1 MSARRL
7 LPMHTT
13 PHRTAA
19 AARLHWPGA
28 LVALAAITL
37 AACSTVPQE
46 REPLH
51 ATRMLELDLMPPVYE
66 LITPKPLEPASLG
79 LHPSVKTIESLEA
92 RLPQGLRSE
101 GAAVQSLYQ
110 TGQASWYGDKFHG
123 RLTANGERYNMYAMT
138 AAHRTLPFGTIVCVR
153 SLQTSKEIKVRINDR
168 GPYVGQRI
176 IDLSRGAAEKLG
188 MLSQGLKN
196 VALWIPQK
204 NGPQCGEDDVR
215 LEGKGAPPP
224 HNPPRG
230 LSAGTPAQTPA
241 KATAAKSPTAQ
252 GSGAKKSA
260 KNAARK
266 PAKGVAQ
273 RAAKSSAK
281 KTQNAKNTKTPKA
294 VRKPA
299 RANANAKAR

>member
-1 MSARRL
+1 
-7 LPMHTT
+7 
-13 PHRTAA
+13 
-19 AARLHWPGA
+19 
-28 LVALAAITL
+28 
-37 AACSTVPQE
+37 
-46 REPLH
+46 
-51 ATRMLELDLMPPVYE
+51 MLELDLMPPVYE
-66 LITPKPLEPASLG
+66 LITPRPLEPASLG
-79 LHPSVKTIESLEA
+79 LHASVKTIEALEA

-204 NGPQCGEDDVR
+204 NGPQCGEDDVL

-230 LSAGTPAQTPA
+230 LSASTPAQTPA
-241 KATAAKSPTAQ
+241 QGSAAKGP
-252 GSGAKKSA
+252 A
-260 KNAARK
+260 KNTARK

-273 RAAKSSAK
+273 RAAKNSSQSSAK
-281 KTQNAKNTKTPKA
+281 KTQNTKTPKA
-294 VRKPA
+294 ARKPA
-299 RANANAKAR
+299 RANAKAR